1 LAIVD
6 SFNAGCPIV
15 TTNYPYHSPEIA
27 YLQSGF
33 NGIQTEDN
41 VESFSNAAV
50 TLLNDEAALETLR
63 QGCMV
68 SANQYTLENMV
79 ENFATGIERCVRH
92 GHVTSASSQEV
103 INNS

>member
-1 LAIVD
+1 
-6 SFNAGCPIV
+6 V

-79 ENFATGIERCVRH
+79 ENFAQGIGRCLAGNASTNTDQEILVATEVSER
-92 GHVTSASSQEV
+92 
-103 INNS
+103 